1 MSKWIDKLDDGTY
14 DIEIADEDACDHMY
28 NEVCCWDKSPFLGD
42 YPNDEDCQTC
52 EFFMDENGNKRKKEG
67 E

>member
-14 DIEIADEDACDHMY
+14 DIQIADEDGCEHMY
-28 NEVCCWDKSPFLGD
+28 NEVCCWDESPMRGD
-42 YPNDEDCQTC
+42 YPDHHCQTC